1 MRVTGYAYGWDVQ
14 EPGFL
19 ERVRELGVAEVAVAT
34 SYHATR
40 AAMPWSLDQTAVMAP
55 HAAFY
60 RPVNDYVW
68 GALKPR
74 AADWVPED
82 TAGEAIRTLN
92 EAGIPAAAWVVLTHN
107 SLLGEQNPGLAVQN
121 CFGERYR
128 WGLCPS
134 HPDVQE
140 YAATLVAESLRDLD
154 VSSVILESC
163 GQMGAQHQNHHEKTD
178 AVWSPATLRL
188 LSVCCCPSCVDD
200 PTVLR
205 ALRAEVRRLI
215 ATGDLT
221 TTEDELPPALT
232 EDLLATR
239 HRASDTLRKAV
250 LSAVPQGVRTV
261 LHGAVDPWV
270 TGALPGLTPSA
281 AAEVDAVVLPNWPV
295 GAASVQS
302 VATAKAT
309 LGDTSIGSYITAVAA
324 NPVPDIAGYVTELA
338 GAGADELHLYH
349 LGLAGP
355 ARLPDLRA
363 AVHAAEAA
371 GRP

>member
-14 EPGFL
+14 EAGFV

-40 AAMPWSLDQTAVMAP
+40 AATPWSPDHTTVMAP
-55 HAAFY
+55 HGAFY
-60 RPVNDYVW
+60 RPVRDDAW

-74 AADWVPED
+74 PANWMPED
-82 TAGEAIRTLN
+82 IAGDAIRRLN

-134 HPDVQE
+134 HPEVQE
-140 YAATLVAESLRDLD
+140 YSATVVAESLRDLD

-163 GQMGAQHQNHHEKTD
+163 GQMGAAHSNHHEKTD
-178 AVWSPATLRL
+178 AVWSPAAMRL
-188 LSVCCCPSCVDD
+188 LSICCCPSCVDD
-200 PTVLR
+200 AVTLR
-205 ALRAEVRRLI
+205 TLRDEVRRLI

-221 TTEDELPPALT
+221 TTEDQLPPALT
-232 EDLLATR
+232 EELLATR
-239 HRASDTLRKAV
+239 HRATDTLRKAV
-250 LSAVPQGVRTV
+250 LSVVPQGVRTV

-281 AAEVDAVVLPNWPV
+281 ASDVDAVVLPNWTV
-295 GAASVQS
+295 GQASVDA
-302 VATAKAT
+302 VATARAT
-309 LGDTSIGSYITAVAA
+309 LGDTTIGSYITAVAA
-324 NPVPDIAGYVTELA
+324 NPVPDIAGYVGDLA
-338 GAGADELHLYH
+338 GAGAEELHLYH

-355 ARLPDLRA
+355 ARWQDMRA
-363 AVHAAEAA
+363 AVQAA
-371 GRP
+371 GRS